1 MPNINFN
8 CPSCEKKDKITLMG
22 ESHGLF
28 EKKCKECGIIIELT
42 VEDSELKET
51 RTKKKYLPKIKT
63 KIPED
68 YQKYDFNHEEGKNK
82 EKHFWV
88 KTISFLI
95 LSASIMGLM
104 TGGSLYFAPEQ
115 FSDSEDIKINLIIEN
130 NTDYIDFAVIIIDNK
145 EVNQSY
151 LDNGTYNIFLKPG
164 KYEIKVS
171 AEGHKT
177 SIMTVYIPPQD
188 PDLSLIDYSTGLEGV
203 NRFTFELEEGEGNI
217 IQDENTYLKMLNW
230 CPILI
235 LLFSLVGVWGS
246 WVTYTLQSYKN
257 AQIGAFFSIMAMG
270 FLIIG
275 PLLGIIALIL
285 LPKIKKN
292 FTGHFK
298 K

>member
-63 KIPED
+63 KVPQD
-68 YQKYDFNHEEGKNK
+68 YQKYNFKEEEGKKK

-115 FSDSEDIKINLIIEN
+115 FSDSCLL
-130 NTDYIDFAVIIIDNK
+130 Y
-145 EVNQSY
+145 
-151 LDNGTYNIFLKPG
+151 
-164 KYEIKVS
+164 
-171 AEGHKT
+171 T
-177 SIMTVYIPPQD
+177 SD
-188 PDLSLIDYSTGLEGV
+188 AA
-203 NRFTFELEEGEGNI
+203 
-217 IQDENTYLKMLNW
+217 DE
-230 CPILI
+230 
-235 LLFSLVGVWGS
+235 
-246 WVTYTLQSYKN
+246 
-257 AQIGAFFSIMAMG
+257 
-270 FLIIG
+270 
-275 PLLGIIALIL
+275 
-285 LPKIKKN
+285 
-292 FTGHFK
+292 
-298 K
+298 